1 MQRLTV
7 FLSVVILLAALAGVR
22 AQEGVPTL
30 VPPTPL
36 PAQNADVDDALV
48 SESAL
53 ARIQAEGVVRIGI
66 LFNEP
71 PFGELNIRGNVVG
84 YDAALGRSI
93 AEAWGVQPEFVQVT
107 RQTALDALRFDEV
120 DMLIAAQVR
129 QRSLDPLVEFSQ
141 TYYRGS
147 QTLMVRAD
155 EAAQTLPEMD
165 GRVIGVVR
173 GTPAEDGLA
182 FWRQRTGVNVSASY
196 YLTLDEAIVGLVN
209 GEVDGI
215 VGKRYELREAAQPD
229 VTRVFEEVV
238 RPEPYAIAVR
248 RQDINMRNLINRT
261 LQYLSQSGR
270 MEEIHNEFFP
280 ARPYPVDT
288 VPEWDGIGDEAPTP
302 GQYTTDV
309 TYPQQ
314 YTLPQ
319 VQASGVVRVAG
330 IAQPG
335 PDATTAEQRL
345 ADANTQLAQAMAARW
360 GVQLELVPNSTE
372 DPLGA
377 VQRGEAD
384 LALGV
389 VPSWEATDRVDFAGT
404 YLLRGKRLMVRENDD
419 FTSFRDLRGQW
430 IGTFATEP
438 DAEALARELA
448 ESVNNNSANFYT
460 IARDQDAA
468 FEMLSEDTIDV
479 VFADSVRLLPHLE
492 ANPNALKLSDRCPS
506 CDPWYTREYLGVAVP
521 RNDLD
526 FRLLVDYTLQELWLD
541 GTLDSALSSVTVPGE
556 SLTFDVSPGA
566 SEYMGFALAG

>member
-1 MQRLTV
+1 MKRLTV
-7 FLSVVILLAALAGVR
+7 ILGAVLLLGMLSGVR

-36 PAQNADVDDALV
+36 PAQNTDVDDALV
-48 SESAL
+48 TESAL
-53 ARIQAEGVVRIGI
+53 SRIQAEGVVRIGI

-71 PFGELNIRGNVVG
+71 PFGELNIRGDVVG

-93 AEAWGVQPEFVQVT
+93 AEAWGVESEFVQVT

-120 DMLIAAQVR
+120 DMLLAAQVR

-182 FWRQRTGVNVSASY
+182 FWQQRTGANVSASF
-196 YLTLDEAIVGLVN
+196 YLTLDEAIVALVN

-215 VGKRYELREAAQPD
+215 IGKRYELREASQPD

-270 MEEIHNEFFP
+270 IAEIHNEFFP
-280 ARPYPVDT
+280 ARAYPVDT

-314 YTLPQ
+314 YTLPR

-330 IAQPG
+330 VVQPG
-335 PDATTAEQRL
+335 PDATVAEQRL
-345 ADANTQLAQAMAARW
+345 AQANTQLAEAIASRW
-360 GVQLELVPNSTE
+360 GVQLELVPNSAD
-372 DPLGA
+372 DPLA
-377 VQRGEAD
+377 FIQRGEAD

-389 VPSWEATDRVDFAGT
+389 IPTWDAVDRVDFAGT

-419 FTSFRDLRGQW
+419 FTSFQDLRGQW

-448 ESVNNNSANFYT
+448 DSVNNNSANFYT

-492 ANPNALKLSDRCPS
+492 DNPGALKLSDRCPS

-541 GTLDSALSSVTVPGE
+541 STLDSALSSVTVPGE

-566 SEYMGFALAG
+566 SEYLGFSLAD